1 MDNAIPVLTNNAVNA
16 IYDLLKKKIIA
27 QFHYKP
33 INHFSV
39 YKEKKNKL
47 PYAMSF
53 YRSSLSIPIYHSISE
68 KEVKHT
74 VQTIKNYIIKN
85 YNLFSNNH

>member
-1 MDNAIPVLTNNAVNA
+1 MS
-16 IYDLLKKKIIA
+16 Y
-27 QFHYKP
+27 YK
-33 INHFSV
+33 
-39 YKEKKNKL
+39 
-47 PYAMSF
+47 
-53 YRSSLSIPIYHSISE
+53 SSLSIPIYHSISE

>member
-1 MDNAIPVLTNNAVNA
+1 
-16 IYDLLKKKIIA
+16 
-27 QFHYKP
+27 
-33 INHFSV
+33 
-39 YKEKKNKL
+39 
-47 PYAMSF
+47 MSY

-85 YNLFSNNH
+85 YDLFSNNH